1 NAKTATHCFPAGSFD
16 LKLKLESDR
25 TCKSEIKLPAYV
37 NVFQNPVGGFK
48 VTPDEIDEDDP
59 VINVKS
65 EASSD
70 VISTKYFISDGSSFG
85 TPDFNHVI
93 KNLNKTRPLLVQI
106 V

>member
-1 NAKTATHCFPAGSFD
+1 
-16 LKLKLESDR
+16 
-25 TCKSEIKLPAYV
+25 
-37 NVFQNPVGGFK
+37 
-48 VTPDEIDEDDP
+48 P

-106 V
+106 VKNPNGCADTVYEVIKIKPSFVIYFPNVFTPNGDGTNDTFMPKGVGITKF